1 MARRKVVTT
10 VRGRA
15 YFAPTGQNV
24 MLDVMY
30 FDGFDDIQCE
40 DVYDENVGY
49 RGFGHISNEDGIEFT
64 GEDPLEMFL

>member
-30 FDGFDDIQCE
+30 FDRFDDVQCE
-40 DVYDENVGY
+40 DAYDENVGY
-49 RGFGHISNEDGIEFT
+49 RGFGHISNEDGIEFN

>member
-15 YFAPTGQNV
+15 YFAPVGQNV

-30 FDGFDDIQCE
+30 FDGFEDVQCE
-40 DVYDENVGY
+40 EVYDENGY
-49 RGFGHISNEDGIEFT
+49 RGFGHISCEEGIEFN

>member
-10 VRGRA
+10 VRGKA
-15 YFAPTGQNV
+15 YFAPVGQNV

-30 FDGFDDIQCE
+30 FDGFEDVQCE
-40 DVYDENVGY
+40 EVYDEYEY
-49 RGFGHISNEDGIEFT
+49 RGFGHISNEDGIEFN

>member
-30 FDGFDDIQCE
+30 FDGFDDVQCE
-40 DVYDENVGY
+40 DVYDENAEY
-49 RGFGHISNEDGIEFT
+49 RGFGHISNEDGIEFN
-64 GEDPLEMFL
+64 GQDPLEMFL

>member
-40 DVYDENVGY
+40 DVYDENAGY
-49 RGFGHISNEDGIEFT
+49 RGFGHISCEEGIEFN

>member
-1 MARRKVVTT
+1 MARHKVVTT

-30 FDGFDDIQCE
+30 FDGFDDVQCE
-40 DVYDENVGY
+40 DVYDENAGY
-49 RGFGHISNEDGIEFT
+49 RGFGHISNEDGIEFN
-64 GEDPLEMFL
+64 GQDPLEMFL

>member
-1 MARRKVVTT
+1 MTRRRVVTT

-15 YFAPTGQNV
+15 YFAPVGQNV

-30 FDGFDDIQCE
+30 FDGFEDVQCE
-40 DVYDENVGY
+40 EVYDENGY
-49 RGFGHISNEDGIEFT
+49 RGFGHISNEEGIEFN